1 MEEELMMKL
10 EFTDYVHQY
19 RIQMDMD
26 LTPLPSELLTV
37 WPLVKNLTSLNLRHH
52 PCKMSPTQSNTSIQN
67 IGWHIVTG

>member
-26 LTPLPSELLTV
+26 LTS
-37 WPLVKNLTSLNLRHH
+37 
-52 PCKMSPTQSNTSIQN
+52 SPVNC
-67 IGWHIVTG
+67 